1 MLTHSLPIRE
11 ACSRPIGVYK
21 TPRVHLTMP
30 VSEITEGL
38 DMVLQTHIHPDH
50 YDETVK
56 QHLPKDIRYYV
67 QPQDKATVEQ
77 DGFTRVEVIEDK
89 ATVEGMAI
97 HRVSGHHGF
106 GKIGEIMGPVSG
118 YVLKAE
124 GCPTVYIMG
133 DCKWEACIRETVERF
148 KPDYIVVNS
157 AERSSRSSQGRRQ
170 HIPDEA
176 EISKCLMNCPLQTKL
191 ISRPHGCYGP
201 RADHS
206 RHPAQRGTAPRCR
219 YVSPAYPGRWG
230 NHQII
235 NLIKKLQK

>member
-1 MLTHSLPIRE
+1 
-11 ACSRPIGVYK
+11 
-21 TPRVHLTMP
+21 MP

-157 AERSSRSSQGRRQ
+157 GGAVFPEF
-170 HIPDEA
+170 
-176 EISKCLMNCPLQTKL
+176 SKVDGCNQAD
-191 ISRPHGCYGP
+191 SRPHGCYGP

-219 YVSPAYPGRWG
+219 YVSPAYPGRRG